1 MSVMCR
7 LYGVT
12 RAGYYAWKG
21 RGESARAK
29 ADGRL
34 WVHIERI
41 YQASGGTY
49 GSPRIHAALK
59 AQGSG
64 VGKKRIERSMRK
76 HGLRAR
82 SAKLYHANP
91 GSHAFFASIPNRQ
104 LDIIADRAG
113 LGGRY
118 YVSQGRGAV
127 AVSGNCHR
135 QVFASGH
142 RLESRPKQRCGS
154 DARIAQSSGIPS
166 TPWSR
171 RDLSHRPRDRVC
183 WLCVPRPTDTARFCT
198 EHEPPRG
205 VDRQRAYGVIF
216 SLHEVRCRSRR
227 CF

>member
-21 RGESARAK
+21 RAESARAK

-64 VGKKRIERSMRK
+64 VGKKRVERSMRK

-82 SAKLYHANP
+82 SQNSIMPIRVAMRSSLAFPTANSVSLP
-91 GSHAFFASIPNRQ
+91 IV
-104 LDIIADRAG
+104 RAG
-113 LGGRY
+113 
-118 YVSQGRGAV
+118 
-127 AVSGNCHR
+127 
-135 QVFASGH
+135 
-142 RLESRPKQRCGS
+142 CG
-154 DARIAQSSGIPS
+154 
-166 TPWSR
+166 
-171 RDLSHRPRDRVC
+171 
-183 WLCVPRPTDTARFCT
+183 
-198 EHEPPRG
+198 
-205 VDRQRAYGVIF
+205 
-216 SLHEVRCRSRR
+216 
-227 CF
+227 

>member
-59 AQGSG
+59 AQGSR

-91 GSHAFFASIPNRQ
+91 GSHAFFASV
-104 LDIIADRAG
+104 
-113 LGGRY
+113 
-118 YVSQGRGAV
+118 VSQ
-127 AVSGNCHR
+127 
-135 QVFASGH
+135 
-142 RLESRPKQRCGS
+142 
-154 DARIAQSSGIPS
+154 
-166 TPWSR
+166 
-171 RDLSHRPRDRVC
+171 
-183 WLCVPRPTDTARFCT
+183 
-198 EHEPPRG
+198 
-205 VDRQRAYGVIF
+205 
-216 SLHEVRCRSRR
+216 
-227 CF
+227 

>member
-21 RGESARAK
+21 RAESARAK

-64 VGKKRIERSMRK
+64 VGKKRVERSMRK

-104 LDIIADRAG
+104 LGVIADRADRVWVG
-113 LGGRY
+113 DITYLKVGGQWRY
-118 YVSQGRGAV
+118 LAIVIDKY
-127 AVSGNCHR
+127 
-135 QVFASGH
+135 
-142 RLESRPKQRCGS
+142 
-154 DARIAQSSGIPS
+154 
-166 TPWSR
+166 SR
-171 RDLSHRPRDRVC
+171 RVVGWSLGRTKM
-183 WLCVPRPTDTARFCT
+183 WL
-198 EHEPPRG
+198 
-205 VDRQRAYGVIF
+205 
-216 SLHEVRCRSRR
+216 
-227 CF
+227 